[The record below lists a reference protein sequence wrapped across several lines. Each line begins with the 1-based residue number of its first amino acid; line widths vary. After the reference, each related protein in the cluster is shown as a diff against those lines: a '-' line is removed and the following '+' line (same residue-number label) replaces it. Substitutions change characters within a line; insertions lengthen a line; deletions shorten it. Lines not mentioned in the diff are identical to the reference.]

1 MTGLAHAWGNIW
13 PVLVSLLFFGILIM
27 THEAGHFTL
36 AKIFHVRVNEFS
48 IGMGPKLLQ
57 RKGRETQYTLRLF
70 PIGGYV
76 AMEGEN
82 EDSDDPR
89 AFRHKPPWQK
99 GLIILAGATVN
110 LLTGVL
116 IITILLGTE
125 KLIATP
131 VVKDV
136 VRGSTSQVQGL
147 RPGDKIVSVDK
158 HRIYTALEANY
169 YLASDRDGVVNLGVK
184 RNGEKIVLPDFKRP
198 SAAKGYD
205 FRVKGVKPTFATV
218 SKYAWLDSASMARL
232 VWDSLVKLI
241 QGQYSVREL
250 SGPIGT
256 ISIMS
261 DTTKQAFRGS
271 DWYFLLE
278 LWALLAI
285 NVGVFNLI
293 PFPALDGGQ
302 FFFIILEG
310 IRRKPVS
317 ERVQGAINAMGMM
330 FLIGLMV
337 VVTIS
342 DIAKLT

>member
-13 PVLVSLLFFGILIM
+13 PILVALLFFGILIM
-27 THEAGHFTL
+27 THEAGHFTM

-48 IGMGPKLLQ
+48 IGMGPKLWQ
-57 RKGRETQYTLRLF
+57 RKGKETQYTLRLL

-76 AMEGEN
+76 AMEGEK
-82 EDSDDPR
+82 EDSEDPR
-89 AFRHKPPWQK
+89 AFRRKPPWQK

-116 IITILLGTE
+116 IITILLSTE
-125 KLIATP
+125 TLIATP

-136 VRGSTSQVQGL
+136 VKGSTSQVQGL
-147 RPGDKIVSVDK
+147 RAGDKIVSVDN
-158 HRIYTALEANY
+158 HRIFTALEANY
-169 YLASDRDGVVNLGVK
+169 YIASDKDGVFNLGVK
-184 RNGEKIVLPDFKRP
+184 RDGEKVILPDFRRP
-198 SAAKGYD
+198 SGKTGYD

-232 VWDSLVKLI
+232 VWDSLVKLV
-241 QGQYSVREL
+241 QGQYSVRDL

-261 DTTKQAFRGS
+261 DTTKQAVQGS
-271 DWYFLLE
+271 NWYFLLE

-317 ERVQGAINAMGMM
+317 ERVQGAINAVGMM
-330 FLIGLMV
+330 LLLCLMV

>member
-13 PVLVSLLFFGILIM
+13 PVLVALLFFGILIM
-27 THEAGHFTL
+27 THEAGHFTM
-36 AKIFHVRVNEFS
+36 AKLFHVRVNEFS

-57 RKGRETQYTLRLF
+57 RQGPETKYTLRLL

-89 AFRHKPPWQK
+89 AFRNKPPWQK
-99 GLIILAGATVN
+99 GFIILAGATVN

-116 IITILLGTE
+116 IITILLSTE
-125 KLIATP
+125 TLIATP
-131 VVKDV
+131 VVKIV
-136 VRGSTSQVQGL
+136 AKGSTSEVQGL
-147 RPGDKIVSVDK
+147 RPGDKIVSVDN
-158 HRIYTALEANY
+158 HRIFTALEANY
-169 YLASDRDGVVNLGVK
+169 YIASDHDGVVNLGVK
-184 RNGEKIVLPDFKRP
+184 RNGEKVVLSDYKRP
-198 SAAKGYD
+198 SASTGYD
-205 FRVKGVKPTFATV
+205 FRVQGVKPNFATV

-241 QGQYSVREL
+241 QGQYSVKDL

-261 DTTKQAFRGS
+261 DTTKQAFHAS
-271 DWYFLLE
+271 SWYFLLE

-317 ERVQGAINAMGMM
+317 ERVQGAINTLGMI
-330 FLIGLMV
+330 FLLGLMV

>member
-1 MTGLAHAWGNIW
+1 MR
-13 PVLVSLLFFGILIM
+13 PVN
-27 THEAGHFTL
+27 FTV
-36 AKIFHVRVNEFS
+36 AKLFHVRVNEFS

-57 RKGRETQYTLRLF
+57 RQGPETKYTLRLF

-116 IITILLGTE
+116 IITILLSTE
-125 KLIATP
+125 TLIATP
-131 VVKDV
+131 VVKTV
-136 VRGSTSQVQGL
+136 AKGSTSQVQGL
-147 RPGDKIVSVDK
+147 RPGDKIVSVDN
-158 HRIYTALEANY
+158 HRIFTALEANY
-169 YLASDRDGVVNLGVK
+169 YIASDYDGVVNLGVK
-184 RNGEKIVLPDFKRP
+184 RNGEKVVLSDYKRP
-198 SAAKGYD
+198 SARTGYD
-205 FRVKGVKPTFATV
+205 FRVQGVKPNFATV

-241 QGQYSVREL
+241 QGQYSVKDL

-261 DTTKQAFRGS
+261 DTTKQAFHAS
-271 DWYFLLE
+271 SWYFLLE

-317 ERVQGAINAMGMM
+317 ERVQGAINTLGMI
-330 FLIGLMV
+330 FLLGLMV